1 MTIKDYLE
9 RKLRKRGRFSAYSPT
24 NIPLEITTEDFI
36 LRDDRN
42 PLSFDMDCEAL
53 EEYCEQLALRT
64 TPNK

>member
-9 RKLRKRGRFSAYSPT
+9 RKLRKCGRFTAYSPT

-36 LRDDRN
+36 LRDGRN

-64 TPNK
+64 TPEN